1 MGLVS
6 TRPLRALGI
15 PRSGTRSGQGAPAV
29 SLENSLVLGRYRVLW
44 LVDQKKLAK
53 TYIARDEAEDAFG
66 APVLIKQFLHD
77 LGDQES
83 SGVRTLFDELTTLTH
98 LRHTGV
104 VSLLNYGVVE
114 DHLVTASTHLPGV
127 GLLQLCEYFAQR
139 QEAFPPHL
147 AIYVVRRLLQTLH
160 HCHTRDS
167 RSFVHGRITLGCIH
181 IPTSGEPQVMDFG
194 LASLEDVAAEAESQL
209 GFFQTRMSFAAPEIT
224 RGGTP
229 TPHGD
234 AYSLALL
241 LYRLL
246 AGNNP
251 FRGRSIPETL
261 QRVLQLTPAPLTMP
275 EWKPCGQINAI
286 LARALAKDPAARHQS
301 CLELSDD
308 LANVQVG
315 TYDTLAEELS
325 TLVRSNSTADWR
337 QIARLT
343 QSVRKS
349 RPPRDSARG
358 DRERRINSALVPEE
372 SRAPAFV
379 SGLLTEQP
387 ISVAEHT
394 QRDREQARLRRQ
406 RKRRLA
412 MLPTVLLPAA
422 AIIMGLFLGRLGG
435 AGESPA
441 APRAAA
447 SAINTAPLVD
457 GAVADLKA
465 LLRQC
470 VDPGQPG
477 SRETK
482 VELVFGVDGQLTQ
495 VRLHPSDLTPT
506 RFGACLLKRV
516 WDAGVSA
523 PAAMSLVIPLAD

>member
-1 MGLVS
+1 M
-6 TRPLRALGI
+6 
-15 PRSGTRSGQGAPAV
+15 
-29 SLENSLVLGRYRVLW
+29 SLENSLVLSRYRVLW

-66 APVLIKQFLHD
+66 TPVLVKQFLHD

-83 SGVRTLFDELTTLTH
+83 PGVRTLFDELTTLTH

-104 VSLLNYGVVE
+104 VSLLNYGVVD
-114 DHLVTASTHLPGV
+114 DHLVTASSHLPGA
-127 GLLQLCEYFAQR
+127 GLPQLCEHFARRQR
-139 QEAFPPHL
+139 PFPPHL
-147 AIYVVRRLLQTLH
+147 AIYILRRLLQTLH

-234 AYSLALL
+234 TYSLALL

-275 EWKPCGQINAI
+275 EWEPCAQINAI
-286 LARALAKDPAARHQS
+286 LGRALAKDPSTRHRS

-343 QSVRKS
+343 RSVRKS
-349 RPPRDSARG
+349 QPPRDSARR
-358 DRERRINSALVPEE
+358 DRERRTGPGLAPEE

-379 SGLLTEQP
+379 SGLLTDQP

-441 APRAAA
+441 AARPA
-447 SAINTAPLVD
+447 SAISTAPLVD

-470 VDPGQPG
+470 VEHAEGRTD
-477 SRETK
+477 TK
-482 VELVFGVDGQLTQ
+482 VELEFGVSGQLAE
-495 VRLHPSDLTPT
+495 VRLHPADLSQT
-506 RFGACLLKRV
+506 RLGACLLKRV

-523 PAAMSLVIPLAD
+523 PAAMLLVIPLAD